1 MDCPRFTPRSEPSS
15 HGKASG
21 AQTAASGRRPSPHP
35 DSSSDVRACSR
46 STTIVGHVAPGMA
59 ELVRLRLTAN
69 NKEPATAW
77 HSFTLTG
84 SNRSHQPSVTPGM
97 NEPELR
103 RYAAHHGGLLTTS
116 TALAL
121 GCTRNQLR
129 ALVREHGWTHPAR
142 GTLAPP
148 SEQTAN
154 LSLRA
159 VQEVRPYLAASHRTA
174 ARLHGLP
181 LLTDPSTRSLKPEL
195 TDPRPGRTGSRV
207 TGVQIHRLPLP
218 EHDVVSLN
226 GIRTTGILRTLAD
239 LARSEPRNSAVALLD
254 AALHERRCSREDLGD
269 YLRTAPGR
277 RSTTA
282 AVTALT
288 LADALAESPLESLAR
303 LLMHD
308 AGLHPRPQAEV
319 TTAQGSVRRVDFLF
333 EPQGLAVETDGAEHH
348 WSPAGQQRDLRR
360 FNELATSPDLRAVL
374 RFSWNDVVH
383 HPHAFVTTV
392 ARHLA
397 ELS

>member
-1 MDCPRFTPRSEPSS
+1 
-15 HGKASG
+15 
-21 AQTAASGRRPSPHP
+21 
-35 DSSSDVRACSR
+35 
-46 STTIVGHVAPGMA
+46 
-59 ELVRLRLTAN
+59 
-69 NKEPATAW
+69 
-77 HSFTLTG
+77 
-84 SNRSHQPSVTPGM
+84 M

-103 RYAAHHGGLLTTS
+103 HYATGHGGLLTTS

-129 ALVREHGWTHPAR
+129 TLVREHGWTHPAR
-142 GTLAPP
+142 GALAPP
-148 SEQTAN
+148 GEQSEI
-154 LSLRA
+154 LRLRA
-159 VQEVRPYLAASHRTA
+159 ALELRPYLTASHRTA
-174 ARLHGLP
+174 AHLHGLP
-181 LLTDPSTRSLKPEL
+181 LLTVPRVRPYEPEL
-195 TDPRPGRTGSRV
+195 TDPRPGRTGSRLA
-207 TGVQIHRLPLP
+207 GVQIHRLPLP

-226 GIRTTGILRTLAD
+226 GVRTTSVLRTLAD
-239 LARSEPRNSAVALLD
+239 LARSEPRHSAVALLD
-254 AALHERRCSREDLGD
+254 SALHQRRCTRAEIAD
-269 YLRTAPGR
+269 YLRATPGR

-282 AVTALT
+282 AVTALA
-288 LADALAESPLESLAR
+288 LADARTESPLESLAR

-319 TTAQGSVRRVDFLF
+319 TTALGSIRRVDFLF
-333 EPQGLAVETDGAEHH
+333 GPQRLAVETDGAEHH

-392 ARHLA
+392 ARQLA

>member
-1 MDCPRFTPRSEPSS
+1 
-15 HGKASG
+15 
-21 AQTAASGRRPSPHP
+21 
-35 DSSSDVRACSR
+35 
-46 STTIVGHVAPGMA
+46 
-59 ELVRLRLTAN
+59 
-69 NKEPATAW
+69 
-77 HSFTLTG
+77 
-84 SNRSHQPSVTPGM
+84 M

-129 ALVREHGWTHPAR
+129 ALTREHGWTHPVR

-148 SEQTAN
+148 SEQSEI
-154 LSLRA
+154 LRLRA
-159 VQEVRPYLAASHRTA
+159 VQEERPYLTASHRSA

-181 LLTDPSTRSLKPEL
+181 LLTVSGTRSVEPEL
-195 TDPRPGRTGSRV
+195 TDPRPGRTGNRLA
-207 TGVQIHRLPLP
+207 GVRIHRLPLP
-218 EHDVVSLN
+218 EDEIASLD
-226 GIRTTGILRTLAD
+226 GIRATGILRTLAD
-239 LARSEPRNSAVALLD
+239 LARSEPRHSAVAIFD
-254 AALHERRCSREDLGD
+254 SALHQRRCTRAEIADHLHA
-269 YLRTAPGR
+269 TPGR

-288 LADALAESPLESLAR
+288 LADARSESPLESLAR
-303 LLMHD
+303 LLMYD

-319 TTAQGSVRRVDFLF
+319 TTALGGIRRVDFLF

-348 WSPAGQQRDLRR
+348 WTPAGQQRDLRR

-374 RFSWNDVVH
+374 RFSWNEVVH

-392 ARHLA
+392 ARQLA